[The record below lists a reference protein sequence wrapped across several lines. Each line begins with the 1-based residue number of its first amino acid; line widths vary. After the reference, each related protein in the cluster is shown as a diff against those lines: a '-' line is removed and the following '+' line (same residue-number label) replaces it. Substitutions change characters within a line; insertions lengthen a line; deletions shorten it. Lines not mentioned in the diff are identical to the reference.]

1 MSKWLTWKGACAM
14 TTPEHYTITESLHEG
29 TTATLAR
36 GLRTHDGSPVIIK
49 TLRADTPSPR
59 SLERLQREYAIACQL
74 DSRYVLKPSA
84 LETHSAQ
91 PRLIF
96 EHFGGQP
103 LTRLR
108 GAPLESGRF
117 LDIAIELATA
127 LADIH
132 RQGVVHKDIKPANI
146 LIEQCSGAVKL
157 TGFGIAAHLAR
168 FPAAPA
174 SANQIEGSLAYMS
187 PEQTGRMNRGIDHRS
202 DLYSLGVTFYQM
214 LTGSLPFAAA
224 DPLEWVH
231 CHIAR
236 QPLSPHELVP
246 TISEPLAAIVL
257 KLLAKQSDDRYQ
269 SALGLR
275 VDLERCRAQ
284 WQSLGRIEVFPLGD
298 QDRSDRFMIPQ
309 KLYGR
314 AGEVAALLRG
324 FEQVV
329 VTGQPA
335 LMLVSGYSGIG
346 KSSLIQ
352 ELHQP
357 IVRERGYFISGK
369 FDQYQRDVPYT
380 TIAQA
385 FRELIGQILAENDE
399 RIQRWKAALEQA
411 LGANAQLIVDIIPQL
426 ELIIGPQ
433 PALVELPPADNQRR
447 FHWVFQKFIGVFAT
461 EARPLALFLDDLQ
474 WADLASMALIA
485 YLLSHPD
492 TRYLFLLGAYRDNE
506 VSLLHPLMR
515 TLGEI
520 RESDALVEAIV
531 LQPLTLA
538 HLEQLVADTV
548 HCSVEEAVP
557 LARLVSDKTGGNAF
571 FAIQFLTT
579 LYQEGLL
586 TYDERK
592 MHWSWDLRM

>member
-1 MSKWLTWKGACAM
+1 MGKWPTWKGACAM
-14 TTPEHYTITESLHEG
+14 TAPDHYTSTESLHEG
-29 TTATLAR
+29 ATATLAR
-36 GLRTHDGSPVIIK
+36 GLRTHDGSLVIIK

-84 LETHSAQ
+84 LETRSAQ

-103 LTRLR
+103 LTHLR

-146 LIEQCSGAVKL
+146 LIEQPSGAVKL
-157 TGFGIAAHLAR
+157 TGFGIAAQLAHV
-168 FPAAPA
+168 PTAASPRL
-174 SANQIEGSLAYMS
+174 IEGSLAYMS
-187 PEQTGRMNRGIDHRS
+187 PEQSGRMNRAIDHRS
-202 DLYSLGVTFYQM
+202 DLYSLGVTFYEM
-214 LTGSLPFAAA
+214 LAGALPFQAS
-224 DPLEWVH
+224 DPLEWIH
-231 CHIAR
+231 SHIAR
-236 QPLSPHELVP
+236 EPQSPREIVP
-246 TISEPLAAIVL
+246 SIPEPLAAIVL
-257 KLLAKQSDDRYQ
+257 KLLAKQAEERYQ
-269 SALGLR
+269 SARGLQ

-284 WQSLGRIEVFPLGD
+284 WQSLGRIEPFPLGEAD
-298 QDRSDRFMIPQ
+298 VSELFIIPQ

-314 AGEVAALLRG
+314 EEQLAALLSA
-324 FEQVV
+324 FERVV
-329 VTGQPA
+329 ATGQPA

-369 FDQYQRDVPYT
+369 FDQYQRDVPYA
-380 TIAQA
+380 TIAQS

-433 PALVELPPADNQRR
+433 PALVELPPADAQ
-447 FHWVFQKFIGVFAT
+447 
-461 EARPLALFLDDLQ
+461 
-474 WADLASMALIA
+474 
-485 YLLSHPD
+485 
-492 TRYLFLLGAYRDNE
+492 
-506 VSLLHPLMR
+506 
-515 TLGEI
+515 
-520 RESDALVEAIV
+520 
-531 LQPLTLA
+531 
-538 HLEQLVADTV
+538 
-548 HCSVEEAVP
+548 
-557 LARLVSDKTGGNAF
+557 
-571 FAIQFLTT
+571 
-579 LYQEGLL
+579 
-586 TYDERK
+586 
-592 MHWSWDLRM
+592 